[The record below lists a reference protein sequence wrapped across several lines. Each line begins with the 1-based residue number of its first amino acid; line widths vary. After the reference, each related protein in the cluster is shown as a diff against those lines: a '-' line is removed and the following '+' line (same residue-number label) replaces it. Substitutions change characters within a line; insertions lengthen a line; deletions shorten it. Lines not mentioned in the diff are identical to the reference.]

1 MHHNISEELWSK
13 IYSYLRGLKGLH
25 VKNEA

>member
-1 MHHNISEELWSK
+1 MHHNISEELWNK

-25 VKNEA
+25 VKN

>member
-25 VKNEA
+25 V